1 MKTNNEPRA
10 NTISRR
16 SMLKLAGAAVVAP
29 MIWVPNAE
37 AAQERVVIRS
47 PGGAYDDIRRKLI
60 YDPFTEQTGIRV
72 IPVATTTGKLEAML
86 KSGNI
91 EIDIIDNDDSVL
103 LQWEDELAPLDYAS
117 FKFTDPADILPEYKH
132 ENYVGNFVYA
142 DVMGYNKEKW
152 NKDNVPKTW
161 ADFWDYKKFPSTRA
175 LADIDTG
182 GPNIEFALLADGVPV
197 DKLYPL
203 DLPRAFKSLS
213 RIRPAIAKFW
223 SSGALSVQ
231 MLSTREADLSSVW
244 STRILKGIENG
255 APLAINW
262 NQHSVHVQAYSILKK
277 AKNLENAQKLVDFC
291 LSKDVQSKFSS
302 LWNSGPVTKTAYE
315 ALTPELREK
324 IPGGDRTREHGFLL
338 DARWWAKNR
347 SEVGKE
353 WAKWALNA

>member
-1 MKTNNEPRA
+1 MSTA
-10 NTISRR
+10 NRSAAGVSRR
-16 SMLKLAGAAVVAP
+16 SILKMAGASIVAP
-29 MIWVPNAE
+29 MIWVKNAE

-47 PGGAYDDIRRKLI
+47 PGGAYDDIRKKLI
-60 YDPFTEQTGIRV
+60 YEPFTKETGIRV

-86 KSGNI
+86 RSGNI

-117 FKFTDPADILPEYKH
+117 FKYTDPADILPEYKH
-132 ENYVGNFVYA
+132 DNYVGNFVYA
-142 DVMGYNKEKW
+142 DVMGYNTEKFD
-152 NKDNVPKTW
+152 KSSVPQTW
-161 ADFWDYKKFPSTRA
+161 ADFWDYKRIPAARA

-182 GPNIEFALLADGVPV
+182 GPNIEFALLADGVPM

-203 DLPRAFKSLS
+203 DLPRAFASLT
-213 RIRPAIAKFW
+213 RVKPGIAKFW

-231 MLSTREADLSSVW
+231 MLSTREADVSSVW

-255 APLAINW
+255 SPLAINW
-262 NQHSVHVQAYSILKK
+262 NQHGVHVQAYAALKK
-277 AKNLENAQKLVDFC
+277 AKNLENAQKLIDFC
-291 LSKDVQSKFSS
+291 LSERVQSQFSS
-302 LWNSGPVTKTAYE
+302 HWNSGPVTQAAYK

-347 SEVGKE
+347 AELGKE
-353 WAKWALNA
+353 WAKWSLNT

>member
-1 MKTNNEPRA
+1 MEMKTNNRQRTNA
-10 NTISRR
+10 ISRR
-16 SMLKLAGAAVVAP
+16 SVLKLAGASMVAP
-29 MIWVPNAE
+29 MIWTRNAE

-60 YDPFTEQTGIRV
+60 YEPFTEQTGIRV

-132 ENYVGNFVYA
+132 DNYVGNFVYA
-142 DVMGYNKEKW
+142 DVMGYNQEKW
-152 NKDNVPKTW
+152 NKDSVPKTW
-161 ADFWDYKKFPSTRA
+161 AEFWDYKKFPSTRA

-203 DLPRAFKSLS
+203 DLPRAFS

-262 NQHSVHVQAYSILKK
+262 NQHSVHAQAYSILKK